1 MWNLYIDKTYS
12 ENKMGSVMDKST
24 ARSMS
29 FNARKLSFSL
39 LLIAM
44 AWMAVAAPIALGQVV
59 VTVPAPTTAAATT
72 APAAT
77 ASAASD
83 LTFDVASVRPSAP
96 LDMAKLMADMQAGK
110 MPNVGMHVN
119 GLRAE
124 YNYLTL
130 RDLIT
135 VAYKVKTY
143 QITGPDWLNG
153 QHFDIVARMPEGA
166 SKDDATKMLQALL
179 EDRFKMKVHRET
191 KEHPVQALVVGK
203 GGPKMKESPGDA
215 PPLDLDAPLKPGEMQ
230 MDTPDGPAR
239 MTMDMKNGGAT
250 MNMGTKGI
258 ITYSMDTKNMM
269 LHLTSSKATM
279 AALADILTQMMTQM
293 GGGAGGSGRQVMD
306 MTGLKG
312 NYEIA
317 LDFSMTD
324 MIAQARAQAGMGG
337 GGGATSGNA
346 APEASD
352 PGGGGATVS
361 DAVEKLG
368 LKLESRK
375 ASVEQLV
382 VDSAEKMPTEN

>member
-1 MWNLYIDKTYS
+1 
-12 ENKMGSVMDKST
+12 MDKAA
-24 ARSMS
+24 ARRMS
-29 FNARKLSFSL
+29 FGL
-39 LLIAM
+39 LLPAA
-44 AWMAVAAPIALGQVV
+44 AWMVLGAAVALGQVV
-59 VTVPAPTTAAATT
+59 VTLPTPTAAAATT

-96 LDMAKLMADMQAGK
+96 LDMAKMMADMQAGK
-110 MPNVGMHVN
+110 MPNVGMHLN

-124 YNYLTL
+124 FNYLTL
-130 RDLIT
+130 KDLIT

-143 QITGPDWLNG
+143 QITGPDWLG
-153 QHFDIVARMPEGA
+153 TQHFDIVARLPEGS
-166 SKDDATKMLQALL
+166 SKDDAPKMLQALL
-179 EDRFKMKVHRET
+179 EDRFKLKVHRET
-191 KEHPVQALVVGK
+191 QEHPVTALVVGK

-239 MTMDMKNGGAT
+239 MTIDMKTGGGT

-258 ITYSMDTKNMM
+258 ITYSTNVQTMT
-269 LHLTSSKATM
+269 LHITSSKTTM
-279 AALADILTQMMTQM
+279 AALADMLTQMMTSM
-293 GGGAGGSGRQVMD
+293 GGGAGGSGRQVLD

-312 NYEIA
+312 NYEVA
-317 LDFSMTD
+317 LDFSMAD

-337 GGGATSGNA
+337 GGGAASGNA
-346 APEASD
+346 APEAMD

-375 ASVEQLV
+375 APVEQLV

>member
-1 MWNLYIDKTYS
+1 
-12 ENKMGSVMDKST
+12 
-24 ARSMS
+24 
-29 FNARKLSFSL
+29 
-39 LLIAM
+39 
-44 AWMAVAAPIALGQVV
+44 
-59 VTVPAPTTAAATT
+59 
-72 APAAT
+72 
-77 ASAASD
+77 
-83 LTFDVASVRPSAP
+83 
-96 LDMAKLMADMQAGK
+96 
-110 MPNVGMHVN
+110 
-119 GLRAE
+119 
-124 YNYLTL
+124 
-130 RDLIT
+130 
-135 VAYKVKTY
+135 
-143 QITGPDWLNG
+143 
-153 QHFDIVARMPEGA
+153 
-166 SKDDATKMLQALL
+166 
-179 EDRFKMKVHRET
+179 
-191 KEHPVQALVVGK
+191 
-203 GGPKMKESPGDA
+203 MKESPGDA

>member
-1 MWNLYIDKTYS
+1 
-12 ENKMGSVMDKST
+12 MDKST

>member
-1 MWNLYIDKTYS
+1 LGLILIV
-12 ENKMGSVMDKST
+12 GLCLAAGT
-24 ARSMS
+24 A
-29 FNARKLSFSL
+29 FGQ
-39 LLIAM
+39 
-44 AWMAVAAPIALGQVV
+44 AAPEAK
-59 VTVPAPTTAAATT
+59 TAAGTQA
-72 APAAT
+72 APAAQAAT
-77 ASAASD
+77 AS
-83 LTFDVASVRPSAP
+83 LEFEVASVRPSAP
-96 LDMAKLMADMQAGK
+96 LDMAKVMADMQAGK

-130 RDLIT
+130 KELIT

-143 QITGPDWLNG
+143 QITGPSWLG
-153 QHFDIVARMPEGA
+153 DQHFDIVANMPEGA
-166 SKDDATKMLQALL
+166 SKDDAPKMLQALL
-179 EDRFKMKVHRET
+179 EDRFKLKVHRET
-191 KEHPVQALVVGK
+191 QEHPVLALVAGK

-239 MTMDMKNGGAT
+239 MTVDMKNGGAT

-258 ITYSMDTKNMM
+258 ITYSMDPKTMM
-269 LHLTSSKATM
+269 LHLTSSKTTM
-279 AALADILTQMMTQM
+279 AALVDMLTQMMTQM

-306 MTGLKG
+306 MTELKG

-317 LDFSMTD
+317 LDFSMAD

-337 GGGATSGNA
+337 GGSGGSA
-346 APEASD
+346 DGSAMVAASD

-382 VDSAEKMPTEN
+382 VDHAEKTPTEN